1 MLSFTQRKRI
11 QGVQQMR
18 VGYIRVSS
26 QGQNL
31 ESQKQTIID
40 KFGEMD
46 KWVEEK
52 VSGRTTE
59 REQLKLMIE
68 FVREGDT
75 IYILDLSR
83 VSRSLSDLLNL
94 IEIFQVKGVEIQ
106 SVKDTYDINSLS
118 GKLLVQIMGAVNEF
132 QVNIQREKQLEGIA
146 LAKEQGKYKGR
157 KKVEVTDKLREL
169 YEQWKHREI
178 TKKEIMDITGLAR
191 TTLHR
196 RFKDIEE
203 EQS

>member
-1 MLSFTQRKRI
+1 
-11 QGVQQMR
+11 
-18 VGYIRVSS
+18 
-26 QGQNL
+26 
-31 ESQKQTIID
+31 
-40 KFGEMD
+40 
-46 KWVEEK
+46 
-52 VSGRTTE
+52 
-59 REQLKLMIE
+59 
-68 FVREGDT
+68 
-75 IYILDLSR
+75 
-83 VSRSLSDLLNL
+83 
-94 IEIFQVKGVEIQ
+94 
-106 SVKDTYDINSLS
+106 
-118 GKLLVQIMGAVNEF
+118 MGAVNEF